1 MHPPSYYDT
10 SLKDLNKR
18 YYSVIENLAKY
29 FPRNKLYPDYK
40 AYSDPFNR
48 ETSEFNK
55 IQTDFFLF
63 KNNLESDID
72 NLDKDIQSVN
82 ERITNTEKENKTLD
96 ARLASLRNSNDASYG
111 ILQDTKL
118 LYNQMLTG
126 NWLMF
131 FILIGVVY
139 KYRATVGATL
149 SAAGAAVSSAV
160 SSAMSSAMSTTVS
173 ATKSTI

>member
-1 MHPPSYYDT
+1 MNTPSYYDT
-10 SLKDLNKR
+10 TLKDLNKR

-96 ARLASLRNSNDASYG
+96 ARLASLRNSNDASHG
-111 ILQDTKL
+111 MLQDTKL

-126 NWLMF
+126 NWLLF

-160 SSAMSSAMSTTVS
+160 SSAMS
-173 ATKSTI
+173 TI

>member
-1 MHPPSYYDT
+1 MNPPSYYDT
-10 SLKDLNKR
+10 TLKDLNKR

-139 KYRATVGATL
+139 KYRATARATL
-149 SAAGAAVSSAV
+149 SAAGAAVSSA
-160 SSAMSSAMSTTVS
+160 MSSAVSTTVS
-173 ATKSTI
+173 TI

>member
-1 MHPPSYYDT
+1 MNSYSPPSYYDT

-82 ERITNTEKENKTLD
+82 ERISNTEKENKTLD

-149 SAAGAAVSSAV
+149 SAAGAAVSST
-160 SSAMSSAMSTTVS
+160 MSTAVS